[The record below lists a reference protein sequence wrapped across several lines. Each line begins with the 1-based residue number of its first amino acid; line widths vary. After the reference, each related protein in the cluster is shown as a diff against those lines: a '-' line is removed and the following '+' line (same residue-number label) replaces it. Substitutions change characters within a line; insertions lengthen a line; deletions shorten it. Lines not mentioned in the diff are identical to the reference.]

1 MALSGELRDVDG
13 EVVDALL
20 RGETGVGND
29 FDVVGRV
36 DVDVAGDGSVAAKNE
51 PRIQLEQ

>member
-20 RGETGVGND
+20 RGEPGVRND
-29 FDVVGRV
+29 FDVVRRV

-51 PRIQLEQ
+51 PGIQL